1 MLRDTTPAI
10 DPTQLALVKAIT
22 ANIEQCYNALLG
34 AATNINGLID
44 AGTVTCADIK
54 AYNVWAITIY
64 GVQQTLLQKLQALN
78 VPGTPDHPT
87 PPTLFGAAGVDAN
100 DMNVDDWTNINCD
113 TSTDTLNG
121 ALAAAMAP
129 PNASTVYLSRKDI
142 QTITSPTIPV
152 GSAPDFA
159 TLSNIKPPTTLGI
172 FGVDDIIVAGV
183 VIFAIGFFAVKAIGD
198 YFQTKAIQEQATARN
213 ANSLIAYQNMTASR
227 LACVTQCMGGA
238 PSATGPASSACTNQC
253 ASLIPVPALPDG
265 SLKTPPQ
272 GLGTLGTVGL
282 IAIAAAGGIFLFE
295 HYKKKNAP

>member
-10 DPTQLALVKAIT
+10 DPTQLARVKTIT
-22 ANIEQCYNALLG
+22 NNIEQCRTALVG
-34 AATNINGLID
+34 AAANINGLVD

-64 GVQQTLLQKLQALN
+64 GVQQTLLTQLQQLN
-78 VPGTPDHPT
+78 VPGTPDQP
-87 PPTLFGAAGVDAN
+87 PAPTLFGAAGVDAN

-113 TSTDTLNG
+113 PSTDNLNG

-129 PNASTVYLSRKDI
+129 AGPSTIYLSRKDI
-142 QTITSPTIPV
+142 QTITSPTIPI

-172 FGVDDIIVAGV
+172 FGVDDIIIGGI
-183 VIFAIGFFAVKAIGD
+183 VIAAIGFFAVKAIGD

-213 ANSLIAYQNMTASR
+213 ANALVAYQNMTASR

-238 PSATGPASSACTNQC
+238 TGPATPACANQC
-253 ASLIPVPALPDG
+253 ASLIPVPDLPDG
-265 SLKTPPQ
+265 SLATPNQ

-282 IAIAAAGGIFLFE
+282 IAIAAAGGILLFE
-295 HYKKKNAP
+295 HYKKSHP